1 VVFDSGLVGPRGAA
15 TLRRTRSETGGGQTT
30 NINNV
35 ISRCGPRLFKQFGRG
50 VFKATIGDLD
60 TVDRG
65 SGGRVLQ
72 PVAWTARLFETQ
84 TIRYAVKDRSAL
96 GPRCRRRGPSA
107 FERKTK
113 ETFQKLQDCAL
124 PPDAQASEGQPRA
137 PTGPARPSGWSCI
150 SLRERPSETSASV

>member
-1 VVFDSGLVGPRGAA
+1 MVFDSGLVGPRGAA
-15 TLRRTRSETGGGQTT
+15 TLRRPRSETGGGQAT
-30 NINNV
+30 NIDNV

-60 TVDRG
+60 IVDRG
-65 SGGRVLQ
+65 SGGRVFQ
-72 PVAWTARLFETQ
+72 PFAWTARLFETQ
-84 TIRYAVKDRSAL
+84 TIRYAVKDRSAF
-96 GPRCRRRGPSA
+96 GQAWPSA

-137 PTGPARPSGWSCI
+137 PKGPARPSGWSC
-150 SLRERPSETSASV
+150 PSETSASV